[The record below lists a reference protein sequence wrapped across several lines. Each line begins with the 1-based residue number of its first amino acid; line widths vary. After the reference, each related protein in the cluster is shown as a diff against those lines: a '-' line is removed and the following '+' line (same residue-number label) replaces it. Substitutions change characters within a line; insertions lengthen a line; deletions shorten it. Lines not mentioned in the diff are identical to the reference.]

1 MPRDLVDLLW
11 RDHPGAPGGGTRGPR
26 AKVSTTQAVR
36 AAVAVAD
43 RDGLDAV
50 TLRRLAAELEV
61 APNALYTHV
70 GSRDELVV
78 LMADAVRLGDAP
90 SLPRGTWRARV
101 AAVAEAELA
110 LLRAHPWLVDVTD
123 QRVALGPGTIAT
135 YDAQLHAF
143 DGTGLTDVERDAAL
157 TFVVDA
163 VRAAARSLR
172 PDPHAPDMQLA
183 WASAHERLA
192 RYLGDRHALAQRV
205 GAAAGAEMGA
215 PWSAEH
221 AWRFALARVLDGLE
235 ALVEQAGGLS
245 PRRVPAR

>member
-11 RDHPGAPGGGTRGPR
+11 RDHPDAPGGGGRGPR
-26 AKVSTTQAVR
+26 TKVSTTHAVTT
-36 AAVAVAD
+36 AVEVAD
-43 RDGLDAV
+43 HEGLGAV
-50 TLRRLAAELEV
+50 TVRRLATELGT

-78 LMADAVRLGDAP
+78 LMADAVRLGRVPA
-90 SLPRGTWRARV
+90 LPRGTWRERV
-101 AAVAEAELA
+101 AALADAELA
-110 LLRAHPWLVDVTD
+110 LLREHPWLTDVTD
-123 QRVALGPGTIAT
+123 PRVALGPGTIAT

-143 DGTGLTDVERDAAL
+143 DGTGLPDVERDAAL
-157 TFVVDA
+157 TFVTDA

-172 PDPHAPDMQLA
+172 AGTGDPDMARVWQDTHA
-183 WASAHERLA
+183 RLA
-192 RYLGDRHALAQRV
+192 HYLGHDPPLAQRV

-235 ALVEQAGGLS
+235 ALVARYGRVS
-245 PRRVPAR
+245 PPAAPGR